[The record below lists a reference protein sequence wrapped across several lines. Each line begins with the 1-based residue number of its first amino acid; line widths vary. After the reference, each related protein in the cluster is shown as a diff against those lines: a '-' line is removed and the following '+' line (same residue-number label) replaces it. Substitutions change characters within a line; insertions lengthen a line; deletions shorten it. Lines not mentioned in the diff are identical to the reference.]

1 MKKRM
6 LIILVT
12 WISAWTS
19 GCSTNHPLQEMSKDG
34 KSTAELMR
42 QGVPNSASVS
52 GGMRSSHAAH
62 SDLSRYNYNPYTR
75 NVLNE
80 TNMLFPMLP
89 NPSLVMYVYPHMSA
103 SGVPVPGYA
112 TAFKFYETEQYAL
125 PGER

>member
-1 MKKRM
+1 MKKLM

-12 WISAWTS
+12 WIS
-19 GCSTNHPLQEMSKDG
+19 GCSTNQPLQEMSKDG

-42 QGVPNSASVS
+42 QGVPSGTSATLSV
-52 GGMRSSHAAH
+52 G

>member
-1 MKKRM
+1 MKKLM
-6 LIILVT
+6 LTILVT
-12 WISAWTS
+12 WIS

-42 QGVPNSASVS
+42 QGVPESSGMASSRAVQ
-52 GGMRSSHAAH
+52 G
-62 SDLSRYNYNPYTR
+62 DLSRYNYNPYTR

-89 NPSLVMYVYPHMSA
+89 NPSLVMYVYPHISA

>member
-1 MKKRM
+1 MKKLM
-6 LIILVT
+6 LVILAI
-12 WISAWTS
+12 WIS
-19 GCSTNHPLQEMSKDG
+19 GCSTGHPLQEMSKDG

-42 QGVPNSASVS
+42 QGVPES
-52 GGMRSSHAAH
+52 GGVHSSHAVQ

-89 NPSLVMYVYPHMSA
+89 NPSLVMYIYPHISG

-112 TAFKFYETEQYAL
+112 TAFKIYETEQYAL